1 MFCCTTCKENAMN
14 SYHDK
19 EARLLSIL
27 ENSGIGQEEWLISLR
42 LVLSKSLSF
51 FLKNRK
57 ELLANC
63 ERRDYAA
70 NDSIDD
76 ETFMSSDYSSVFNL
90 VILFSLR
97 TLITIFSKKR
107 IPNFHEFFYENTHN
121 ILDFICCKEF
131 GKKIGIR
138 LFTKYV
144 VSRSSYQETYKYFFF
159 VLANK

>member
-1 MFCCTTCKENAMN
+1 MN

-57 ELLANC
+57 ELVANC

-97 TLITIFSKKR
+97 TLIIFIK
-107 IPNFHEFFYENTHN
+107 NEFQFFTNYLCYQIGFFTKNTHN
-121 ILDFICCKEF
+121 ILDFIYCKIF
-131 GKKIGIR
+131 GTNSG
-138 LFTKYV
+138 
-144 VSRSSYQETYKYFFF
+144 F
-159 VLANK
+159 VFLQNVL

>member
-1 MFCCTTCKENAMN
+1 MN

-27 ENSGIGQEEWLISLR
+27 ENSGLGQEEWLISLR

-90 VILFSLR
+90 VILFSFEIH
-97 TLITIFSKKR
+97 TLITILNKNESQFFTNYLSYQ
-107 IPNFHEFFYENTHN
+107 IVFYE
-121 ILDFICCKEF
+121 
-131 GKKIGIR
+131 
-138 LFTKYV
+138 KY
-144 VSRSSYQETYKYFFF
+144 Q
-159 VLANK
+159 

>member
-90 VILFSLR
+90 VILFSC
-97 TLITIFSKKR
+97 KR
-107 IPNFHEFFYENTHN
+107 
-121 ILDFICCKEF
+121 F
-131 GKKIGIR
+131 GKKNR
-138 LFTKYV
+138 DSSFSKCV
-144 VSRSSYQETYKYFFF
+144 VSKNSYQETYKCNFFI
-159 VLANK
+159 

>member
-42 LVLSKSLSF
+42 LVLSKSLGF

-97 TLITIFSKKR
+97 TLITIFTCVIWAK
-107 IPNFHEFFYENTHN
+107 F
-121 ILDFICCKEF
+121 
-131 GKKIGIR
+131 
-138 LFTKYV
+138 
-144 VSRSSYQETYKYFFF
+144 SRRELS
-159 VLANK
+159 VP

>member
-27 ENSGIGQEEWLISLR
+27 ENSGLGQEEWLVSLR

-97 TLITIFSKKR
+97 TLEVSPSDWHYIYR
-107 IPNFHEFFYENTHN
+107 
-121 ILDFICCKEF
+121 
-131 GKKIGIR
+131 IR
-138 LFTKYV
+138 LPSITEKV
-144 VSRSSYQETYKYFFF
+144 RMYKCW
-159 VLANK
+159 

>member
-1 MFCCTTCKENAMN
+1 MN

-27 ENSGIGQEEWLISLR
+27 ENSGLGQEEWLISLR

-57 ELLANC
+57 ELLENC

-97 TLITIFSKKR
+97 TLITIFTKNESQ
-107 IPNFHEFFYENTHN
+107 I
-121 ILDFICCKEF
+121 
-131 GKKIGIR
+131 
-138 LFTKYV
+138 FTNYL
-144 VSRSSYQETYKYFFF
+144 SYQIVFLRKIPITF
-159 VLANK
+159 